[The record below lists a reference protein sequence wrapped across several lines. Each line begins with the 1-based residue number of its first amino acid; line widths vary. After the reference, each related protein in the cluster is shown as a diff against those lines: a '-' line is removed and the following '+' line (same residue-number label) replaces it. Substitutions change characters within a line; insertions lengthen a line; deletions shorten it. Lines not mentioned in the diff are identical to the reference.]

1 MNEHQKVFYLNCVK
15 TSIHTIYQV
24 QATLLSGSFVGQKW
38 KILRYDLS
46 DCLSIKLPAK
56 GKLPFCHGTQ
66 ARWFDVTFESVT
78 ETVCG
83 ELEVEV

>member
-24 QATLLSGSFVGQKW
+24 QATLLSGLFVVQKW

-56 GKLPFCHGTQ
+56 GKLHRHGTQ